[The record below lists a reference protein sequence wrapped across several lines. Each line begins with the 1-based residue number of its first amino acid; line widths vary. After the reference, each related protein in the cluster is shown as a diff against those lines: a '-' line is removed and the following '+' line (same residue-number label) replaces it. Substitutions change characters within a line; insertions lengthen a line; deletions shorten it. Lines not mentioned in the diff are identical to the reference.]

1 MLLDRTSFDSSCIA
15 AEHAN
20 VSTRLISHSTALIVT
35 RLHAISRRG
44 TNAAALRSMETGLEY
59 WPSSWLGQICLR
71 NTSFTK
77 LCCAIS
83 ALYTS
88 KYRTAERSGNFMK
101 RSTSLEVVVAIG
113 HFDPWP
119 LFVEMNPSGIA
130 IFAIVDVAVIVVV
143 VVVVDLVV
151 VLVVVVTNPAR
162 LYRLAYRRG
171 PRRSPPGTNNF
182 FGSLHSQGP
191 RCFCIVLIVASPIV
205 PDGYRTSSW
214 IASM

>member
-1 MLLDRTSFDSSCIA
+1 MLLDRTSFESSCIA

-35 RLHAISRRG
+35 CLHAISRRG
-44 TNAAALRSMETGLEY
+44 TNAAVLRSMETGLEY

-77 LCCAIS
+77 LCSAIS

-88 KYRTAERSGNFMK
+88 KYRAAERSGNFMK
-101 RSTSLEVVVAIG
+101 RSTSLEIVVAIG

-130 IFAIVDVAVIVVV
+130 IFAIVDVAVI